1 MKQVFL
7 IIIFLSISYKSNA
20 IDCPPSSTCT
30 IAFESNTFG
39 LFLDNYSAN
48 GEYDDIYVDGSIRYR
63 KNCEG
68 VLEIIV
74 DDFYVLYPDFYNFN
88 KLDNFNYLH
97 FNYSSLTEWV
107 ALDFLMIINAYGT
120 DDIVPYCSTNTTK
133 TRVHVYTASCGIW
146 TKCSYKLP
154 NPIEKVC
161 DTGWQ
166 GGDPHYGVP
175 NPGPPPTTD
184 MWVDH
189 WKWQSCGEVCCR
201 KVFELCREENVT
213 YPGYYVKIKAMTKE
227 KYPDSECSKQG
238 DFTGPRPFPTSTP
251 FVELQ
256 CEDGC

>member
-1 MKQVFL
+1 MKLLFL
-7 IIIFLSISYKSNA
+7 IIIFLCVSYNTYA

-30 IAFESNTFG
+30 TTFTSQTFS
-39 LFLDNYSAN
+39 LLLDD
-48 GEYDDIYVDGSIRYR
+48 YDDSNEKRDIYLYAHMRYR
-63 KNCEG
+63 KNCDG
-68 VLEIIV
+68 ILEIIIDNV
-74 DDFYVLYPDFYNFN
+74 SIRFEGYENYKYLDDFNHLQYSF
-88 KLDNFNYLH
+88 
-97 FNYSSLTEWV
+97 SSLTEWA
-107 ALDFLMIINAYGT
+107 ALDFLMLYDANET
-120 DDIVPYCSTNTTK
+120 DNGIPSCSSNITK

-154 NPIEKVC
+154 DPIEKVC
-161 DTGWQ
+161 DTGWE

-175 NPGPPPTTD
+175 NPGPPPSTD

-201 KVFELCREENVT
+201 KVFELCGEENLS
-213 YPGYYVKIKAMTKE
+213 YPGYYVKIKALTKE
-227 KYPDSECSKQG
+227 KYPGSECSKQG